1 MLNSMKTV
9 IIKKD
14 ECVRNLNHQVASA
27 TYNARPFPMQ
37 FCLIYYRG
45 YSPPKSHLRQP
56 SMLSTKTLG
65 FQWSYSKEE
74 PNPDFKELLVSTLQ
88 QPDSKGDTKT
98 SGEQF

>member
-45 YSPPKSHLRQP
+45 YSPSKVSPEAAIYAQYKNTG
-56 SMLSTKTLG
+56 LS
-65 FQWSYSKEE
+65 
-74 PNPDFKELLVSTLQ
+74 VVLQ
-88 QPDSKGDTKT
+88 
-98 SGEQF
+98 